1 MKRALFLLV
10 LVAGLG
16 AGSATL
22 YSQVPA
28 APPAAL
34 TGSPL
39 EQLKTIRD
47 QNAKLLQQQAAT
59 LQKLDE
65 LDKTAQTLKVLGRR
79 S

>member
-16 AGSATL
+16 TGSPTL
-22 YSQVPA
+22 HSQTPGV
-28 APPAAL
+28 PPAVL

-65 LDKTAQTLKVLGRR
+65 IEKTAQTLKVLGRR